1 MSLDHRD
8 DEAVF
13 RFSEEVDSHLGRE
26 GVRLEPWTLR
36 LIGAWVIGGLL
47 ITLAVRSDGA
57 LSTVLYLVAFAIIAV
72 WVAGFYVAR
81 SHGAHW
87 YRS

>member
-8 DEAVF
+8 DTAVSAF
-13 RFSEEVDSHLGRE
+13 TEEVDRHLGAGE
-26 GVRLEPWTLR
+26 SGLEPWTLR
-36 LIGAWVIGGLL
+36 LLGAWVVTGLL

-57 LSTVLYLVAFAIIAV
+57 LSTVLYLAALLAIAV

-81 SHGAHW
+81 DRAHW
-87 YRS
+87 FGG